1 MLQINASYHCM
12 QFQGKIINQTWE
24 NGRKPSFGPDF
35 GLNLVPKILFQGYYL
50 YWMLEVFVSYHCM
63 QFIGK
68 LMYQT
73 GKNDIKPSFGPDFG
87 PFGTN
92 LGHKNFFHG
101 FSLYYMLDIVASYH
115 CMQFQGKLMNQTWEN
130 DKKPSFWPD
139 FGPFGQNLASPLLD
153 VRHCCK
159 LSLYIISRKTNESN
173 LRKWQNT

>member
-1 MLQINASYHCM
+1 
-12 QFQGKIINQTWE
+12 
-24 NGRKPSFGPDF
+24 
-35 GLNLVPKILFQGYYL
+35 
-50 YWMLEVFVSYHCM
+50 M

-115 CMQFQGKLMNQTWEN
+115 CMQFQGKLMNQTREN
-130 DKKPSFWPD
+130 NKKPSFWPD

-173 LRKWQNT
+173 LRKWQNTQLWVWFCPIWPEFGLPIFFFKNLTSSGTRCHGYLSPYTISEKNNDPILKKLNGRRTD